1 MTFLWPQFLWLLALA
16 PALVIAYV
24 LLLRRR
30 KPIALRYAGLRIV
43 REAMR
48 PSSAQRHGPPL
59 LLLAAVIV
67 MLAAAAR
74 PAAVVRLPSHHE
86 TVILAMDVSGS
97 MKATDVAPDRMTA
110 ARNAAKAFV
119 AEQPGGT
126 RIGLVAFSGDASL
139 VQAPTV
145 DRDEIGAALDRLRPQ
160 LATAVGSGLLVS
172 LQTLLPGVQID
183 LAGGTPHVPARAATP
198 GSYEAGAIILLSDGE
213 TNAGPDPVQVA
224 ELAALYGVRVFT
236 VGFGTARGEMIQ
248 GEGWSLH
255 VKLDEQALQHVAE
268 ITRGEYF
275 HASTA
280 GGLKKVYETLNARLA
295 FESRHQE
302 ITALFAAA
310 AALAAMLAGGL
321 SLAWFNRVI

>member
-1 MTFLWPQFLWLLALA
+1 MTFLWPQLLWLLALA
-16 PALVIAYV
+16 PAAVLAYI
-24 LLLRRR
+24 LILRRQ
-30 KPIALRYAGLRIV
+30 KKKAARYASLRIV
-43 REAMR
+43 SEAFAVAGTR
-48 PSSAQRHGPPL
+48 QHLPPSL
-59 LLLAAVIV
+59 LLVAFIV

-86 TVILAMDVSGS
+86 IVILAMDVSGS
-97 MKATDVAPDRMTA
+97 MQATDVAPDRMTA

-119 AEQPGGT
+119 AEQPGST

-139 VQAPTV
+139 VQAPTG
-145 DRDEIGAALDRLRPQ
+145 DREEINTAIDRLQPQ

-172 LQTLLPGVQID
+172 LQALFPDAQLD
-183 LAGGTPHVPARAATP
+183 LASGTPHVPARP

-213 TNAGPDPVQVA
+213 TNAGPDPAEAA
-224 ELAALYGVRVFT
+224 ELAAIFGVRVFT

-255 VKLDEQALQHVAE
+255 VKLDEQTLRHVAE
-268 ITRGEYF
+268 ITGGEYF
-275 HASTA
+275 QASTA

-295 FESRHQE
+295 FESSHQE